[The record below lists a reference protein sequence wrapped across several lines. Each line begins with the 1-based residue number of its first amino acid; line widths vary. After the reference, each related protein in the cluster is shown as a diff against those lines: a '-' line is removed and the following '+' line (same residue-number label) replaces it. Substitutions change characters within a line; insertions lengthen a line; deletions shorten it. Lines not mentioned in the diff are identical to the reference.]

1 MATTML
7 ETAAP
12 HFSAFS
18 DWRSWATESGLQPI
32 VVVAGSRG
40 KTIVG
45 SFLESI
51 LQEAG
56 LAVAFWSSN
65 GVDIQG
71 IRQRGEL
78 GPWQDIEQRLEDG
91 TLDVAIREVDWATA
105 ATLAT
110 GPRLP
115 MLGVT
120 NVCAN
125 REDCIDAGDAML
137 ANIAMPALLTAVVGQ
152 GWLVLNGEDLAV
164 SADLAG
170 TSHNRLLVTMGLESP
185 ILEHHLQTSGNLAW
199 LADEQL
205 LVAIHG
211 EAVELGPRSMIQS
224 ALDGIANFMVFD
236 ALMAASLARAMGVGA
251 SAIRRGLARFVS
263 DPDLTP
269 GSFNILTTGN
279 SVLILDQPAA
289 SWFLRPVLRALRD
302 YHRARLLTVFSGLR
316 GTMRDDTAEI
326 GRLLGRISNI
336 LIVSDDEADDAE
348 RIALATEGARKNEVP
363 PVLIPVTSEV
373 EGVRRAMGLARP
385 KDVIYVLSDDSA
397 ALWASLKELGPLI
410 DVGTAALPSRN
421 QMAN

>member
-1 MATTML
+1 M
-7 ETAAP
+7 
-12 HFSAFS
+12 
-18 DWRSWATESGLQPI
+18 
-32 VVVAGSRG
+32 VVIAGSRG

-45 SFLESI
+45 SILESI
-51 LQEAG
+51 LREAG
-56 LAVAFWSSN
+56 LSVAFWSSN

-78 GPWQDIEQRLEDG
+78 GPWQDVEQRLDEG
-91 TLDVAIREVDWATA
+91 SLEIAIREVDWATA

-115 MLGVT
+115 MVAVT

-125 REDCIDAGDAML
+125 REDCIAAGDAML
-137 ANIAMPALLTAVVGQ
+137 ANAAMPALLTAVVGQ

-164 SADLAG
+164 SADLVG

-185 ILEHHLQTSGNLAW
+185 AIEHHLQHSGNLAW
-199 LADEQL
+199 LADNRL
-205 LVAIHG
+205 LVAIQG
-211 EAVELGPRSMIQS
+211 EAVELGSRFAIAS
-224 ALDGIANFMVFD
+224 ALDGIANFLVFD
-236 ALMAASLARAMGVGA
+236 ALMAASLARVLGIGP

-263 DPDLTP
+263 DPDFTP
-269 GSFNILTTGN
+269 GSFNILSTGN
-279 SVLILDQPAA
+279 SVLVLDQPAA

-316 GTMRDDTAEI
+316 GTMREDTAEI

-336 LIVSDDEADDAE
+336 LIVSDDEVDDAE
-348 RIALATEGARKNEVP
+348 RIALAMEGARKNAVP

-397 ALWASLKELGPLI
+397 ALWTALKALAPLI
-410 DVGTAALPSRN
+410 DVGAMSPSYRDSSVSSNGCAAS
-421 QMAN
+421 